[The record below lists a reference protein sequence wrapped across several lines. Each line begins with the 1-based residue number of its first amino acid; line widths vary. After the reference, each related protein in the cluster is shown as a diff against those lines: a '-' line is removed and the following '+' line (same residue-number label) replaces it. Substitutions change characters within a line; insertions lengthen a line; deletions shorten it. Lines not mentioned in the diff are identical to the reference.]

1 MGTYNFTIGST
12 AGAPAVKGNK
22 HFVLSRELDVPQMI
36 LDDATLAAAA
46 KLTAGDIIQAIVMP
60 ARSVLKNVVVEIV
73 TAGTAGGAIDVGL
86 AGGTQAF
93 AALNAVTLGTTIM
106 AHTVAWGVDTVCG
119 VVFSASDT
127 IDVQFIADET
137 VGKIRVYV
145 EGYMLDEPTVYQSQI
160 S

>member
-1 MGTYNFTIGST
+1 
-12 AGAPAVKGNK
+12 
-22 HFVLSRELDVPQMI
+22 
-36 LDDATLAAAA
+36 
-46 KLTAGDIIQAIVMP
+46 
-60 ARSVLKNVVVEIV
+60 
-73 TAGTAGGAIDVGL
+73 VGL